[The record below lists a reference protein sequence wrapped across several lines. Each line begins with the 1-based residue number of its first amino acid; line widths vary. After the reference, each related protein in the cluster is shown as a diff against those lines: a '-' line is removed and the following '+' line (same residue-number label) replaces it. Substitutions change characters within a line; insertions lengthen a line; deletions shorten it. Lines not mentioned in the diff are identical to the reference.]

1 MGEGRIERRYEAAPT
16 RFDIDVDFDG
26 GGTAGDVHT
35 WIHLADDDPQRG
47 AKNMVKAETRA
58 AAAAKGLRQSTE
70 TRNARAEMLGP
81 DDGPQTGI
89 RGREARRG

>member
-1 MGEGRIERRYEAAPT
+1 
-16 RFDIDVDFDG
+16 
-26 GGTAGDVHT
+26 
-35 WIHLADDDPQRG
+35 
-47 AKNMVKAETRA
+47 MVKAETRA